1 MEMVFGPIFWF
12 LVATGVLVTFHE
24 FGHFWVARRCGVKV
38 LRFSIG
44 LGKPMWTRMGRDGT
58 EYVLAAIPLGGY
70 VKMLDERE
78 GDVTAADLPRA
89 FNRKS
94 LAQRTAIVLAGPIF
108 NLVFALAAFWLM
120 LVVGV
125 RDYAPIVGEATGLA
139 QRSGLQAGDLI
150 VGVSGSPVSNW
161 THVLIDLTTR
171 AYRGESVELELRKV
185 NGSTVTQ
192 TINLGDLGERVD
204 EERFLGQLGLKPW
217 HWVPPAL
224 VGSVGKGEPAEK
236 AGLQPGDRIAEI
248 GGTKVD
254 TFVAMSKAIQADA
267 AKNAGLVHVVIV
279 RNGVT
284 ESLSIQSRADVRN
297 GKTFPVIGIGPELRE
312 SVRSY
317 GPLEAIPQ
325 SFVETWRLINGSAK
339 VIYHMLVGDAQL
351 KNVSG
356 PISIAQ
362 FANYSAQGGF
372 AKFLE
377 FLGLISL
384 SLCIMNLL
392 PIPILDGGHL
402 LYYFIEWVKGSP
414 LSERAQAYGQ
424 YLGLGALLALMCLAF
439 FNDLTRVFST

>member
-1 MEMVFGPIFWF
+1 MEMVFGSIFWF

-44 LGKPMWTRMGRDGT
+44 LGRPLWTRVGQDGT

-78 GDVTAADLPRA
+78 GAVPARDLPRA

-94 LAQRTAIVLAGPIF
+94 LGQRSAIVLAGPLF
-108 NLVFALAAFWLM
+108 NLAFALAAFWLM
-120 LVVGV
+120 LLVGV
-125 RDYAPIVGEATGLA
+125 RDYAPYIGEATGLA
-139 QRSGLQAGDLI
+139 QKSGLEQGDLI
-150 VGVSGSPVSNW
+150 LSVNESPVSNW

-171 AYRGESVELELRKV
+171 AYRGEEVTLEVRKA
-185 NGSTVTQ
+185 NGNVATQ
-192 TINLGDLGERVD
+192 NLALADLGERVD
-204 EERFLGQLGLKPW
+204 EERFLDQLGLKPW
-217 HWVPPAL
+217 HWVPSAL
-224 VGSVGKGEPAEK
+224 VGNVGKGEPAEA
-236 AGLQPGDRIAEI
+236 AGLQRGDQIVAI
-248 GGTKVD
+248 GD
-254 TFVAMSKAIQADA
+254 TPVTSFVSMSKAIQAEA
-267 AKNAGLVHVVIV
+267 AANAGKVRVVRV
-279 RNGVT
+279 RNGVQDT
-284 ESLSIQSRADVRN
+284 LVIQSRADTRD
-297 GKTFPVIGIGPELRE
+297 GKVYPIIGIGPELRE
-312 SVRSY
+312 TLRSY

-325 SFVETWRLINGSAK
+325 AFVETWRLTSGSVK
-339 VIYHMLVGDAQL
+339 VIYHMLAGDAQL

-372 AKFLE
+372 TEFLR

-414 LSERAQAYGQ
+414 LSDRAQAYGQ

-439 FNDLTRVFST
+439 FNDLTRVFTT

>member
-1 MEMVFGPIFWF
+1 MEMFLGSIFWF

-44 LGKPMWTRMGRDGT
+44 LGRPLWTRMGKDGT

-78 GDVTAADLPRA
+78 GDVPVRDLDRA
-89 FNRKS
+89 FNRKPLS
-94 LAQRTAIVLAGPIF
+94 QRAAIVLAGPIF

-120 LVVGV
+120 LLVGV
-125 RDYAPIVGEATGLA
+125 RDFAPYVGEATGLS
-139 QRSGLQAGDLI
+139 QRSGLEQGDLI
-150 VGVSGSPVSNW
+150 LSVNDAPVSNW

-171 AYRGESVELELRKV
+171 AYRGESVKLELRKA
-185 NGSTVTQ
+185 NGNIVSADVD
-192 TINLGDLGERVD
+192 LSDLGERVD
-204 EERFLGQLGLKPW
+204 EEHFLDQLGLKPW
-217 HWVPPAL
+217 HWTPPAL
-224 VGSVGKGEPAEK
+224 VGSVGKGEPAEA
-236 AGLQPGDRIAEI
+236 AGLQPGDQILAI
-248 GGTKVD
+248 GD
-254 TFVAMSKAIQADA
+254 TAVASFQAMSKAIQAEA
-267 AKNAGLVHVVIV
+267 SANQGTVRVVRL
-279 RNGVT
+279 RNGIRDTLV
-284 ESLSIQSRADVRN
+284 IKSRSDTRA
-297 GKTFPVIGIGPELRE
+297 GKVYPVIGIGPELRE
-312 SVRSY
+312 TLRSY
-317 GPLEAIPQ
+317 GPLDAIPQ
-325 SFVETWRLINGSAK
+325 AFVETWRLTAGSVK
-339 VIYHMLVGDAQL
+339 VIYHMLAGDAQL

-372 AKFLE
+372 TEFLR

-402 LYYFIEWVKGSP
+402 LYFFIEWVKGSP
-414 LSERAQAYGQ
+414 LSDRAQAYGQ